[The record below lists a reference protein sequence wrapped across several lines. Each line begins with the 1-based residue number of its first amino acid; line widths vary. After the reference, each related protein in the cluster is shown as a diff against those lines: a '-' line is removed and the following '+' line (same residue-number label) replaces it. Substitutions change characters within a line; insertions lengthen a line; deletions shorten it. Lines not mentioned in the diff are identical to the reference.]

1 MPVPGSGMEEANR
14 GADSSRGWAGSETF
28 LFFSTETI
36 QPMTSQDFIR
46 TEAANTDRIIL
57 YREGLFWK
65 AYERS
70 AFAVCSQVRAFKTTK
85 KALKTLGGGHLVSI
99 GFPAASENAVCGAL
113 ECVSREQDRVVFAA
127 PRAVDAAE
135 FEVWKAAQPLKEAVR
150 RTKTAVVAVDAGA
163 AAAAADAG
171 AGFGGAAGVAGGA
184 AGVAGGAAGVAGGA
198 AGGAAGVAGGAAG
211 VAGGAAGVA
220 GGAAADVAGTGAVAA
235 GPVIVS
241 GSGFAAGPGFVWG
254 SGIAVAGNSAA
265 SGPLPEFVS
274 GPGIAVAGNPAAAGP
289 LPEERMRSP
298 SEAESRPGMRY
309 AEADF
314 SLTAACRVAGALKEF
329 NLAEKTPLEC
339 MMFLSELKK
348 MIHSI

>member
-150 RTKTAVVAVDAGA
+150 RTKTAVVADADVA
-163 AAAAADAG
+163 AADVVADAG

-184 AGVAGGAAGVAGGA
+184 A
-198 AGGAAGVAGGAAG
+198 
-211 VAGGAAGVA
+211 
-220 GGAAADVAGTGAVAA
+220 ADVAATGAVAA
-235 GPVIVS
+235 GPGFVS
-241 GSGFAAGPGFVWG
+241 GSGFAAGPGFVSG
-254 SGIAVAGNSAA
+254 PGIAAGPGFAAGPGIAVAGNSAA

-274 GPGIAVAGNPAAAGP
+274 GPGIAAGPGIAVAGNPAASGP

-314 SLTAACRVAGALKEF
+314 SLTAACRVAGAQKEF

>member
-1 MPVPGSGMEEANR
+1 
-14 GADSSRGWAGSETF
+14 
-28 LFFSTETI
+28 
-36 QPMTSQDFIR
+36 MTSQDFIR

-113 ECVSREQDRVVFAA
+113 ECISREQDRVVFAA

-150 RTKTAVVAVDAGA
+150 RTKTAVAAVDADVA

-184 AGVAGGAAGVAGGA
+184 VA
-198 AGGAAGVAGGAAG
+198 
-211 VAGGAAGVA
+211 
-220 GGAAADVAGTGAVAA
+220 DIAGTGAVAA
-235 GPVIVS
+235 GPGFVS
-241 GSGFAAGPGFVWG
+241 GSGFAAGPGIVSG
-254 SGIAVAGNSAA
+254 PGIAVAGNSAA

-274 GPGIAVAGNPAAAGP
+274 GPGIAAGPGIAVAGNPAASGP

>member
-1 MPVPGSGMEEANR
+1 
-14 GADSSRGWAGSETF
+14 
-28 LFFSTETI
+28 
-36 QPMTSQDFIR
+36 MTSQDFIR

-113 ECVSREQDRVVFAA
+113 ECISREQDRVVFAA

-150 RTKTAVVAVDAGA
+150 RTKTAVAAAGA
-163 AAAAADAG
+163 AAAAAVADAG

-184 AGVAGGAAGVAGGA
+184 A
-198 AGGAAGVAGGAAG
+198 
-211 VAGGAAGVA
+211 
-220 GGAAADVAGTGAVAA
+220 ADIAGTGAVAA
-235 GPVIVS
+235 GPGFVS
-241 GSGFAAGPGFVWG
+241 GSGFAAGPGFVSG
-254 SGIAVAGNSAA
+254 PGIAVAGNSAA

-274 GPGIAVAGNPAAAGP
+274 GPGIVVAGNPAASGP

>member
-1 MPVPGSGMEEANR
+1 
-14 GADSSRGWAGSETF
+14 
-28 LFFSTETI
+28 
-36 QPMTSQDFIR
+36 MTSQDFIR

-113 ECVSREQDRVVFAA
+113 ECISREQDRVVFAA

-135 FEVWKAAQPLKEAVR
+135 FEAWKAAQPLKEAVR
-150 RTKTAVVAVDAGA
+150 RTKTAVAAAG
-163 AAAAADAG
+163 AAAADAG

-184 AGVAGGAAGVAGGA
+184 AGVAGGAA
-198 AGGAAGVAGGAAG
+198 
-211 VAGGAAGVA
+211 
-220 GGAAADVAGTGAVAA
+220 ADIAGTGAVAA
-235 GPVIVS
+235 GPGFVS
-241 GSGFAAGPGFVWG
+241 GSGFVSGPGIAAGP
-254 SGIAVAGNSAA
+254 GIAVAGNSAA

-274 GPGIAVAGNPAAAGP
+274 GPGIAVAGNPAASGP

>member
-1 MPVPGSGMEEANR
+1 
-14 GADSSRGWAGSETF
+14 
-28 LFFSTETI
+28 
-36 QPMTSQDFIR
+36 MTSQDFIR

-113 ECVSREQDRVVFAA
+113 ECISREQDRVVFAA

-150 RTKTAVVAVDAGA
+150 RTKTAVVVDAGA
-163 AAAAADAG
+163 G
-171 AGFGGAAGVAGGA
+171 LGGAVGVAGGA
-184 AGVAGGAAGVAGGA
+184 V
-198 AGGAAGVAGGAAG
+198 
-211 VAGGAAGVA
+211 
-220 GGAAADVAGTGAVAA
+220 ADVAGTGAVAA
-235 GPVIVS
+235 GP
-241 GSGFAAGPGFVWG
+241 GF
-254 SGIAVAGNSAA
+254 
-265 SGPLPEFVS
+265 
-274 GPGIAVAGNPAAAGP
+274 AVAGNPAVAGH

>member
-1 MPVPGSGMEEANR
+1 MPVPGSGMKEANR
-14 GADSSRGWAGSETF
+14 GADSSRGRAGSETF

-113 ECVSREQDRVVFAA
+113 ECISREQDRVVFAA

-150 RTKTAVVAVDAGA
+150 RTKTAVVADAGA
-163 AAAAADAG
+163 AAAVDAG

-184 AGVAGGAAGVAGGA
+184 V
-198 AGGAAGVAGGAAG
+198 
-211 VAGGAAGVA
+211 
-220 GGAAADVAGTGAVAA
+220 ADVAATGAVAA
-235 GPVIVS
+235 GPGIVS
-241 GSGFAAGPGFVWG
+241 GSGFAAGPGFVSG
-254 SGIAVAGNSAA
+254 PGIAVAGNSAA

-274 GPGIAVAGNPAAAGP
+274 GPGIAAGPGIAVAGNPAASGP

>member
-1 MPVPGSGMEEANR
+1 
-14 GADSSRGWAGSETF
+14 
-28 LFFSTETI
+28 
-36 QPMTSQDFIR
+36 MTSQDFIR

-113 ECVSREQDRVVFAA
+113 ECISREQDRVVFAA

-150 RTKTAVVAVDAGA
+150 RTKTAVAVDA
-163 AAAAADAG
+163 D
-171 AGFGGAAGVAGGA
+171 V
-184 AGVAGGAAGVAGGA
+184 
-198 AGGAAGVAGGAAG
+198 
-211 VAGGAAGVA
+211 
-220 GGAAADVAGTGAVAA
+220 AAADVVATGAVAA
-235 GPVIVS
+235 GP
-241 GSGFAAGPGFVWG
+241 GF
-254 SGIAVAGNSAA
+254 
-265 SGPLPEFVS
+265 
-274 GPGIAVAGNPAAAGP
+274 AVAGNPAVAGH

>member
-1 MPVPGSGMEEANR
+1 MGRTRPG
-14 GADSSRGWAGSETF
+14 AGRARKPF
-28 LFFSTETI
+28 FFFSTETI

-113 ECVSREQDRVVFAA
+113 ECISREQDRVVFAA

-150 RTKTAVVAVDAGA
+150 RTKTAVVA
-163 AAAAADAG
+163 ADAG
-171 AGFGGAAGVAGGA
+171 AGLGGAAGVAGGA

-198 AGGAAGVAGGAAG
+198 VA
-211 VAGGAAGVA
+211 
-220 GGAAADVAGTGAVAA
+220 DIAGTGAVAA
-235 GPVIVS
+235 GPGFVS
-241 GSGFAAGPGFVWG
+241 GSGFAAGPGIAAGPGFAAG
-254 SGIAVAGNSAA
+254 PGIAVAGNSAA

-274 GPGIAVAGNPAAAGP
+274 GPGIAAGPGIAVAGNPAASGP

>member
-1 MPVPGSGMEEANR
+1 
-14 GADSSRGWAGSETF
+14 
-28 LFFSTETI
+28 
-36 QPMTSQDFIR
+36 MTSQDFIR

-113 ECVSREQDRVVFAA
+113 ECISREQDRVVFAA

-150 RTKTAVVAVDAGA
+150 RTKTAVAAVDAAA

-184 AGVAGGAAGVAGGA
+184 VA
-198 AGGAAGVAGGAAG
+198 
-211 VAGGAAGVA
+211 
-220 GGAAADVAGTGAVAA
+220 DIAGTGAVAA
-235 GPVIVS
+235 GPGFVS
-241 GSGFAAGPGFVWG
+241 GSGFAAGPGIVSGPGIAAGPGFAAG
-254 SGIAVAGNSAA
+254 PGIAVAGNSAA
-265 SGPLPEFVS
+265 S
-274 GPGIAVAGNPAAAGP
+274 GP

>member
-1 MPVPGSGMEEANR
+1 MGRTRPG
-14 GADSSRGWAGSETF
+14 AGRARKPF
-28 LFFSTETI
+28 FFFSTETI

-113 ECVSREQDRVVFAA
+113 ECISREQDRVVFAA

-150 RTKTAVVAVDAGA
+150 RTKTAVA
-163 AAAAADAG
+163 AADADVAAADVVADAG

-184 AGVAGGAAGVAGGA
+184 A
-198 AGGAAGVAGGAAG
+198 
-211 VAGGAAGVA
+211 
-220 GGAAADVAGTGAVAA
+220 ADIAGTGAVAA
-235 GPVIVS
+235 GPGFVS
-241 GSGFAAGPGFVWG
+241 GSGFVSGPGIAAGPGFAAG
-254 SGIAVAGNSAA
+254 PGIAVAGNSAA

-274 GPGIAVAGNPAAAGP
+274 GPGIAAGPGIAVAGNPAASGP

>member
-1 MPVPGSGMEEANR
+1 
-14 GADSSRGWAGSETF
+14 
-28 LFFSTETI
+28 
-36 QPMTSQDFIR
+36 MTSQDFIR

-113 ECVSREQDRVVFAA
+113 ECISREQDRVVFAA

-135 FEVWKAAQPLKEAVR
+135 FEAWKAAQPLKEAVR
-150 RTKTAVVAVDAGA
+150 RTKTAVAAV
-163 AAAAADAG
+163 DAG

-184 AGVAGGAAGVAGGA
+184 AGVAGGAV
-198 AGGAAGVAGGAAG
+198 
-211 VAGGAAGVA
+211 
-220 GGAAADVAGTGAVAA
+220 ADVAGTGAVAA
-235 GPVIVS
+235 GPGIVS
-241 GSGFAAGPGFVWG
+241 GSGFAAGPGIVSG
-254 SGIAVAGNSAA
+254 PGIAVAGNSAA

-274 GPGIAVAGNPAAAGP
+274 GPGIAAGPGIAVAGNPAASGP

>member
-1 MPVPGSGMEEANR
+1 
-14 GADSSRGWAGSETF
+14 
-28 LFFSTETI
+28 
-36 QPMTSQDFIR
+36 MTSQDFIR

-113 ECVSREQDRVVFAA
+113 ECISRGQDRVVFAA

-150 RTKTAVVAVDAGA
+150 RTKTAVAAVDADVA
-163 AAAAADAG
+163 AADVVADAG

-184 AGVAGGAAGVAGGA
+184 V
-198 AGGAAGVAGGAAG
+198 
-211 VAGGAAGVA
+211 
-220 GGAAADVAGTGAVAA
+220 ADVAATGAVAA
-235 GPVIVS
+235 GPGFVS
-241 GSGFAAGPGFVWG
+241 GSGFVSGP
-254 SGIAVAGNSAA
+254 GIAVAGNSAA

-274 GPGIAVAGNPAAAGP
+274 GPGIAAGPGIAVAGNPAASGP

>member
-1 MPVPGSGMEEANR
+1 MGRTRPG
-14 GADSSRGWAGSETF
+14 AGRARKPF
-28 LFFSTETI
+28 FFFSTETI

-113 ECVSREQDRVVFAA
+113 ECISREQDRVVFAA

-150 RTKTAVVAVDAGA
+150 RTKTAVVA
-163 AAAAADAG
+163 DAG
-171 AGFGGAAGVAGGA
+171 AGLGGAAGVAGGA
-184 AGVAGGAAGVAGGA
+184 VA
-198 AGGAAGVAGGAAG
+198 
-211 VAGGAAGVA
+211 
-220 GGAAADVAGTGAVAA
+220 DIAGTGAVAA
-235 GPVIVS
+235 GP
-241 GSGFAAGPGFVWG
+241 GFAAGP
-254 SGIAVAGNSAA
+254 GIAVAGNSAA

-274 GPGIAVAGNPAAAGP
+274 GPGIAAGPGIAVAGNPAAAGP

>member
-1 MPVPGSGMEEANR
+1 MGRTRPG
-14 GADSSRGWAGSETF
+14 AGRARKPF
-28 LFFSTETI
+28 FFFSTETI

-150 RTKTAVVAVDAGA
+150 RTKTAVVA
-163 AAAAADAG
+163 DAG
-171 AGFGGAAGVAGGA
+171 AGLGGAAGVAGGA
-184 AGVAGGAAGVAGGA
+184 VA
-198 AGGAAGVAGGAAG
+198 
-211 VAGGAAGVA
+211 
-220 GGAAADVAGTGAVAA
+220 DIAGTGAVAA
-235 GPVIVS
+235 GP
-241 GSGFAAGPGFVWG
+241 GFAAGP
-254 SGIAVAGNSAA
+254 GIAVAGNSAA

-274 GPGIAVAGNPAAAGP
+274 GPGIAAGPGIAVAGNPAASGP

>member
-1 MPVPGSGMEEANR
+1 
-14 GADSSRGWAGSETF
+14 
-28 LFFSTETI
+28 
-36 QPMTSQDFIR
+36 MTSQDFIR

-113 ECVSREQDRVVFAA
+113 ECISRGQDRVVFAA

-150 RTKTAVVAVDAGA
+150 RTKTAVAAV
-163 AAAAADAG
+163 ADAG

-184 AGVAGGAAGVAGGA
+184 V
-198 AGGAAGVAGGAAG
+198 
-211 VAGGAAGVA
+211 
-220 GGAAADVAGTGAVAA
+220 ADVAATGAVAA
-235 GPVIVS
+235 GPGFVS
-241 GSGFAAGPGFVWG
+241 GSGFAAGPGFVSG
-254 SGIAVAGNSAA
+254 PGIAVAGNPAA

-274 GPGIAVAGNPAAAGP
+274 GPGIAAGPGIAVAGNPAASGP

>member
-1 MPVPGSGMEEANR
+1 
-14 GADSSRGWAGSETF
+14 
-28 LFFSTETI
+28 
-36 QPMTSQDFIR
+36 MTSQDFIR

-113 ECVSREQDRVVFAA
+113 ECISREQDRVVFAA

-150 RTKTAVVAVDAGA
+150 RTKTAVAVDAGA
-163 AAAAADAG
+163 G
-171 AGFGGAAGVAGGA
+171 L
-184 AGVAGGAAGVAGGA
+184 
-198 AGGAAGVAGGAAG
+198 
-211 VAGGAAGVA
+211 GGAAGVA

-235 GPVIVS
+235 GP
-241 GSGFAAGPGFVWG
+241 GF
-254 SGIAVAGNSAA
+254 
-265 SGPLPEFVS
+265 
-274 GPGIAVAGNPAAAGP
+274 AVAGNPAVAGH

>member
-46 TEAANTDRIIL
+46 TEAVNTDRIIL

-198 AGGAAGVAGGAAG
+198 AG
-211 VAGGAAGVA
+211 VA

-235 GPVIVS
+235 GPGIVS
-241 GSGFAAGPGFVWG
+241 GSGFAAGPGFVSG

>member
-1 MPVPGSGMEEANR
+1 
-14 GADSSRGWAGSETF
+14 
-28 LFFSTETI
+28 
-36 QPMTSQDFIR
+36 MTSQDFIR

-113 ECVSREQDRVVFAA
+113 ECISRGQDRVVFAA

-150 RTKTAVVAVDAGA
+150 RTRTAVAAVDA
-163 AAAAADAG
+163 D
-171 AGFGGAAGVAGGA
+171 V
-184 AGVAGGAAGVAGGA
+184 
-198 AGGAAGVAGGAAG
+198 
-211 VAGGAAGVA
+211 
-220 GGAAADVAGTGAVAA
+220 AAADVAATGAVAA
-235 GPVIVS
+235 GP
-241 GSGFAAGPGFVWG
+241 GF
-254 SGIAVAGNSAA
+254 
-265 SGPLPEFVS
+265 
-274 GPGIAVAGNPAAAGP
+274 AVAGNPAVAGH

>member
-1 MPVPGSGMEEANR
+1 
-14 GADSSRGWAGSETF
+14 
-28 LFFSTETI
+28 
-36 QPMTSQDFIR
+36 MTSQDFIR

-113 ECVSREQDRVVFAA
+113 ECISREQDRVVFAA

-150 RTKTAVVAVDAGA
+150 RTKTVVAAVDAGA

-184 AGVAGGAAGVAGGA
+184 A
-198 AGGAAGVAGGAAG
+198 
-211 VAGGAAGVA
+211 
-220 GGAAADVAGTGAVAA
+220 ADIAGTGAVAA
-235 GPVIVS
+235 GPGFVS
-241 GSGFAAGPGFVWG
+241 GSGFAAGPGFVSG
-254 SGIAVAGNSAA
+254 PGIAVAGNSAA

-274 GPGIAVAGNPAAAGP
+274 GPGIAAGPGIAVAGNPAASGP

>member
-184 AGVAGGAAGVAGGA
+184 AGVAGGAA
-198 AGGAAGVAGGAAG
+198 
-211 VAGGAAGVA
+211 
-220 GGAAADVAGTGAVAA
+220 ADVAGTGAVAA
-235 GPVIVS
+235 GPGIVS
-241 GSGFAAGPGFVWG
+241 GSGFAAGPGFVSG

>member
-1 MPVPGSGMEEANR
+1 
-14 GADSSRGWAGSETF
+14 
-28 LFFSTETI
+28 
-36 QPMTSQDFIR
+36 MTSQDFIR

-113 ECVSREQDRVVFAA
+113 ECISREQDRVVFAA

-150 RTKTAVVAVDAGA
+150 RTKTAVAAV
-163 AAAAADAG
+163 DAG

-184 AGVAGGAAGVAGGA
+184 V
-198 AGGAAGVAGGAAG
+198 
-211 VAGGAAGVA
+211 
-220 GGAAADVAGTGAVAA
+220 ADVAGTGAVAA
-235 GPVIVS
+235 GPGFVS
-241 GSGFAAGPGFVWG
+241 GPGIAAGPGFAAGPGIAAGPGFAAG
-254 SGIAVAGNSAA
+254 PGIAVAGNSAA

-274 GPGIAVAGNPAAAGP
+274 GPGIAAGPGIAVAGNPAASGP

>member
-1 MPVPGSGMEEANR
+1 MKEANR
-14 GADSSRGWAGSETF
+14 GADSSRGRAGSETF

-113 ECVSREQDRVVFAA
+113 ECISREQDRVVFAA

-150 RTKTAVVAVDAGA
+150 RTKTAVAAVDAGA
-163 AAAAADAG
+163 G
-171 AGFGGAAGVAGGA
+171 LGGAAGVAGGA
-184 AGVAGGAAGVAGGA
+184 V
-198 AGGAAGVAGGAAG
+198 
-211 VAGGAAGVA
+211 
-220 GGAAADVAGTGAVAA
+220 ADVAGTGAVAA
-235 GPVIVS
+235 GP
-241 GSGFAAGPGFVWG
+241 GFAAGPGIAAGPGFVSG
-254 SGIAVAGNSAA
+254 PGIAVAGNSAA

-274 GPGIAVAGNPAAAGP
+274 GPGIAAGPGIAVAGNPAASGP

>member
-1 MPVPGSGMEEANR
+1 
-14 GADSSRGWAGSETF
+14 
-28 LFFSTETI
+28 
-36 QPMTSQDFIR
+36 MTSQDFIR

-113 ECVSREQDRVVFAA
+113 ECISRGQDRVVFAA

-150 RTKTAVVAVDAGA
+150 RTKTAVAVDAGA
-163 AAAAADAG
+163 G
-171 AGFGGAAGVAGGA
+171 L
-184 AGVAGGAAGVAGGA
+184 
-198 AGGAAGVAGGAAG
+198 
-211 VAGGAAGVA
+211 

-235 GPVIVS
+235 GP
-241 GSGFAAGPGFVWG
+241 GFAA
-254 SGIAVAGNSAA
+254 
-265 SGPLPEFVS
+265 
-274 GPGIAVAGNPAAAGP
+274 GPGIAVAGNPAVAGH

>member
-1 MPVPGSGMEEANR
+1 
-14 GADSSRGWAGSETF
+14 
-28 LFFSTETI
+28 
-36 QPMTSQDFIR
+36 MTSQDFIR

-113 ECVSREQDRVVFAA
+113 ECISREQDRVVFAA

-150 RTKTAVVAVDAGA
+150 RTKTAVVA
-163 AAAAADAG
+163 ADAD
-171 AGFGGAAGVAGGA
+171 V
-184 AGVAGGAAGVAGGA
+184 
-198 AGGAAGVAGGAAG
+198 
-211 VAGGAAGVA
+211 
-220 GGAAADVAGTGAVAA
+220 AAADVAATGAVAA
-235 GPVIVS
+235 GP
-241 GSGFAAGPGFVWG
+241 GF
-254 SGIAVAGNSAA
+254 
-265 SGPLPEFVS
+265 
-274 GPGIAVAGNPAAAGP
+274 AVAGNPVVAGP
-289 LPEERMRSP
+289 LSEERMRSP

>member
-1 MPVPGSGMEEANR
+1 
-14 GADSSRGWAGSETF
+14 
-28 LFFSTETI
+28 
-36 QPMTSQDFIR
+36 MTSQDFIR

-113 ECVSREQDRVVFAA
+113 ECISREQDRVVFAA

-150 RTKTAVVAVDAGA
+150 RTKTAVAAVDAGA
-163 AAAAADAG
+163 G
-171 AGFGGAAGVAGGA
+171 VGGAAGVAGGA
-184 AGVAGGAAGVAGGA
+184 V
-198 AGGAAGVAGGAAG
+198 
-211 VAGGAAGVA
+211 
-220 GGAAADVAGTGAVAA
+220 ADVAATDSA
-235 GPVIVS
+235 
-241 GSGFAAGPGFVWG
+241 PGH
-254 SGIAVAGNSAA
+254 
-265 SGPLPEFVS
+265 
-274 GPGIAVAGNPAAAGP
+274 

>member
-1 MPVPGSGMEEANR
+1 
-14 GADSSRGWAGSETF
+14 
-28 LFFSTETI
+28 
-36 QPMTSQDFIR
+36 MTSQDFIR

-113 ECVSREQDRVVFAA
+113 ECISRGQDRVVFAA

-150 RTKTAVVAVDAGA
+150 RTKTAAAAAG
-163 AAAAADAG
+163 AAAADAG

-184 AGVAGGAAGVAGGA
+184 A
-198 AGGAAGVAGGAAG
+198 
-211 VAGGAAGVA
+211 
-220 GGAAADVAGTGAVAA
+220 ADVAATGAVAA
-235 GPVIVS
+235 GPGFVS
-241 GSGFAAGPGFVWG
+241 GSGFAAGP
-254 SGIAVAGNSAA
+254 GIAVAGNSAA

-274 GPGIAVAGNPAAAGP
+274 GPGIAVAGNPAASGP

>member
-1 MPVPGSGMEEANR
+1 M
-14 GADSSRGWAGSETF
+14 
-28 LFFSTETI
+28 
-36 QPMTSQDFIR
+36 
-46 TEAANTDRIIL
+46 
-57 YREGLFWK
+57 
-65 AYERS
+65 
-70 AFAVCSQVRAFKTTK
+70 RAFKTTK

-113 ECVSREQDRVVFAA
+113 ECISRGQDRVVFAA

-150 RTKTAVVAVDAGA
+150 RTKTAVVA
-163 AAAAADAG
+163 DAG
-171 AGFGGAAGVAGGA
+171 AGLGGAAGVAGGA
-184 AGVAGGAAGVAGGA
+184 VA
-198 AGGAAGVAGGAAG
+198 
-211 VAGGAAGVA
+211 
-220 GGAAADVAGTGAVAA
+220 DIAGTGAVAA
-235 GPVIVS
+235 GP
-241 GSGFAAGPGFVWG
+241 GFAAGP
-254 SGIAVAGNSAA
+254 GIAVAGNSAA
-265 SGPLPEFVS
+265 S
-274 GPGIAVAGNPAAAGP
+274 GP

>member
-1 MPVPGSGMEEANR
+1 
-14 GADSSRGWAGSETF
+14 
-28 LFFSTETI
+28 
-36 QPMTSQDFIR
+36 MTSQDFIR

-113 ECVSREQDRVVFAA
+113 ECISREQDRVVFAA

-150 RTKTAVVAVDAGA
+150 RTKTAVAAVDADVA

-198 AGGAAGVAGGAAG
+198 VA
-211 VAGGAAGVA
+211 
-220 GGAAADVAGTGAVAA
+220 DIAGTGAVAA
-235 GPVIVS
+235 GPGFVS
-241 GSGFAAGPGFVWG
+241 GSGFAAGPGIVSG
-254 SGIAVAGNSAA
+254 PGIAVAGNSAA

-274 GPGIAVAGNPAAAGP
+274 GPGIAAGPGIAVAGNPAASGP

>member
-1 MPVPGSGMEEANR
+1 
-14 GADSSRGWAGSETF
+14 
-28 LFFSTETI
+28 
-36 QPMTSQDFIR
+36 MTSQDFIR

-113 ECVSREQDRVVFAA
+113 ECISRGQDRVVFAA

-135 FEVWKAAQPLKEAVR
+135 FEVWKAAQPHKAAVR
-150 RTKTAVVAVDAGA
+150 RTNTAVV
-163 AAAAADAG
+163 ADAG
-171 AGFGGAAGVAGGA
+171 AGLGGAAGVAGGA
-184 AGVAGGAAGVAGGA
+184 VA
-198 AGGAAGVAGGAAG
+198 
-211 VAGGAAGVA
+211 
-220 GGAAADVAGTGAVAA
+220 DIAGTGAVAA
-235 GPVIVS
+235 GP
-241 GSGFAAGPGFVWG
+241 GFAAGP
-254 SGIAVAGNSAA
+254 GIAVAGNSAA

-274 GPGIAVAGNPAAAGP
+274 GPGIAAGPGIAVAGNPAASGP

>member
-1 MPVPGSGMEEANR
+1 
-14 GADSSRGWAGSETF
+14 
-28 LFFSTETI
+28 
-36 QPMTSQDFIR
+36 MTSQDFIR
-46 TEAANTDRIIL
+46 TEAAHTDRIIL
-57 YREGLFWK
+57 YREGPFWK

-113 ECVSREQDRVVFAA
+113 ECISREQDRVVFAA

-150 RTKTAVVAVDAGA
+150 RTKTAVAAVDA
-163 AAAAADAG
+163 D
-171 AGFGGAAGVAGGA
+171 V
-184 AGVAGGAAGVAGGA
+184 
-198 AGGAAGVAGGAAG
+198 
-211 VAGGAAGVA
+211 
-220 GGAAADVAGTGAVAA
+220 AAADVAATGAVAA
-235 GPVIVS
+235 GP
-241 GSGFAAGPGFVWG
+241 GF
-254 SGIAVAGNSAA
+254 
-265 SGPLPEFVS
+265 
-274 GPGIAVAGNPAAAGP
+274 AVAGNPAVAGH

>member
-1 MPVPGSGMEEANR
+1 MGRTRPG
-14 GADSSRGWAGSETF
+14 AGRARKPF
-28 LFFSTETI
+28 FFFSTETI

-113 ECVSREQDRVVFAA
+113 ECISREQDRVVFAA

-150 RTKTAVVAVDAGA
+150 RTKTVVAAVDAGA

-184 AGVAGGAAGVAGGA
+184 A
-198 AGGAAGVAGGAAG
+198 
-211 VAGGAAGVA
+211 
-220 GGAAADVAGTGAVAA
+220 ADIAGTGAVAA
-235 GPVIVS
+235 GPGFVS
-241 GSGFAAGPGFVWG
+241 GSGFAAGPGFVSG
-254 SGIAVAGNSAA
+254 PGIAVAGNSAA

-274 GPGIAVAGNPAAAGP
+274 GPGIAAGPGIAVAGNPAASGP

>member
-1 MPVPGSGMEEANR
+1 MGRTRPG
-14 GADSSRGWAGSETF
+14 AGRARKPF
-28 LFFSTETI
+28 FFFSTETI

-113 ECVSREQDRVVFAA
+113 ECISREQDRVVFAA

-150 RTKTAVVAVDAGA
+150 RTKTAVAAVDAAAVAAVAAVDA
-163 AAAAADAG
+163 AAVAAADAG
-171 AGFGGAAGVAGGA
+171 AGFGGAAGVAGG
-184 AGVAGGAAGVAGGA
+184 V
-198 AGGAAGVAGGAAG
+198 
-211 VAGGAAGVA
+211 
-220 GGAAADVAGTGAVAA
+220 AADIAGTGAVAA
-235 GPVIVS
+235 GPGFVS
-241 GSGFAAGPGFVWG
+241 GSGFAAGPGFVSG
-254 SGIAVAGNSAA
+254 PGIAVAGNSAA

-274 GPGIAVAGNPAAAGP
+274 GPGIAAGPGIAVAGNPAASGP

>member
-1 MPVPGSGMEEANR
+1 MPVPGSGMKEANR
-14 GADSSRGWAGSETF
+14 GADSSRGRAGSETF

-113 ECVSREQDRVVFAA
+113 ECISRGQDRVVFAA

-150 RTKTAVVAVDAGA
+150 RTKTAAAAVDAGA
-163 AAAAADAG
+163 AAAAAVAADAG
-171 AGFGGAAGVAGGA
+171 AGFGGAAGVAGG
-184 AGVAGGAAGVAGGA
+184 VV
-198 AGGAAGVAGGAAG
+198 
-211 VAGGAAGVA
+211 
-220 GGAAADVAGTGAVAA
+220 ADVAATGAVAA
-235 GPVIVS
+235 GPGFVS
-241 GSGFAAGPGFVWG
+241 GSGFVSGPGIAAGP
-254 SGIAVAGNSAA
+254 GIAVAGNSAA
-265 SGPLPEFVS
+265 S
-274 GPGIAVAGNPAAAGP
+274 GP

>member
-1 MPVPGSGMEEANR
+1 MGRTRPG
-14 GADSSRGWAGSETF
+14 AGRARKPF
-28 LFFSTETI
+28 FFFSTETI

-113 ECVSREQDRVVFAA
+113 ECISREQDRVVFAA

-150 RTKTAVVAVDAGA
+150 RTKTAVAAVDADVA

-184 AGVAGGAAGVAGGA
+184 AGVAGGAVA
-198 AGGAAGVAGGAAG
+198 
-211 VAGGAAGVA
+211 
-220 GGAAADVAGTGAVAA
+220 DIAGTGAVAA
-235 GPVIVS
+235 GPGFVS
-241 GSGFAAGPGFVWG
+241 GSGFAAGPGIVSG
-254 SGIAVAGNSAA
+254 PGIAVAGNSAA

-274 GPGIAVAGNPAAAGP
+274 GPGIAAGPGIAVAGNPAASGP

>member
-1 MPVPGSGMEEANR
+1 
-14 GADSSRGWAGSETF
+14 
-28 LFFSTETI
+28 
-36 QPMTSQDFIR
+36 MTSQDFIR

-99 GFPAASENAVCGAL
+99 GFPAASESSVCGAL
-113 ECVSREQDRVVFAA
+113 ECISREQDRVVFAA

-150 RTKTAVVAVDAGA
+150 RTKTAV
-163 AAAAADAG
+163 AADAG

-184 AGVAGGAAGVAGGA
+184 V
-198 AGGAAGVAGGAAG
+198 
-211 VAGGAAGVA
+211 
-220 GGAAADVAGTGAVAA
+220 ADVAGTGAVAA
-235 GPVIVS
+235 GPGFVS
-241 GSGFAAGPGFVWG
+241 GPGIAAGPGFAAGPG
-254 SGIAVAGNSAA
+254 IAVAGNPAA

-274 GPGIAVAGNPAAAGP
+274 GPGIAVAGNPAASGP

>member
-1 MPVPGSGMEEANR
+1 
-14 GADSSRGWAGSETF
+14 
-28 LFFSTETI
+28 
-36 QPMTSQDFIR
+36 MTSQDFIR

-113 ECVSREQDRVVFAA
+113 ECISREQDRVVFAA

-150 RTKTAVVAVDAGA
+150 RTKTAVAAV
-163 AAAAADAG
+163 DAG

-184 AGVAGGAAGVAGGA
+184 V
-198 AGGAAGVAGGAAG
+198 
-211 VAGGAAGVA
+211 
-220 GGAAADVAGTGAVAA
+220 ADVAGTGAVAA
-235 GPVIVS
+235 GPGFVS
-241 GSGFAAGPGFVWG
+241 GPGIAAGPGFAAGP
-254 SGIAVAGNSAA
+254 GIAVAGNSAA

-274 GPGIAVAGNPAAAGP
+274 GPGIAAGPGIAVAGNPAASGP